1 MTDQKIR
8 TFIKVWKI
16 SKKFYPHP
24 EPYLSVISLCLLAST
39 LLSIGLPYLL
49 KLLVDQSQVAN
60 EKYFFR
66 DFFSIDLLYLLALAY
81 ACGWLINQ
89 IINQVDGLISSF
101 LLRRLD
107 SSLIFEGM
115 RNYFTLKYDIQ
126 KKQDAGV
133 FNTNLLRGSEAF
145 GQILYTVFFIIVPV
159 IFQIVGMVWVLS
171 KNIDFSYG
179 LYFLSFSICT
189 VLLSLLIT
197 FKTQDFF
204 TAMYESRNQLN
215 QFVIE
220 KVQSSYDIK
229 VNDATQYELNA
240 FEKRIHHY
248 IAQSRHT
255 YIKIS
260 IFMMYQVAFVGFFL
274 FVFMALS
281 VYLFQ
286 QHRFTS
292 GDFVLISSYII
303 SLTMPL
309 MMMSQSIIRLRG
321 DFIALQK
328 FYDYFNFEKDQF
340 NQKQIESSSLFYLF
354 KDAQLKL
361 EAHILSNFN
370 FKIEQGKCYVVIGR
384 TGIGKTSFI
393 NYLMG
398 LQQIEKGQLYYKN
411 IDISHRFSS
420 HIFKEIAFVSQ
431 TPIVYSGTLR
441 QNLVHNSMLDINDDE
456 LMSWLERFDLVKLLD
471 KNNIGLDS
479 DIQDIY
485 KSFSGGEKQRISI
498 IRALLKKPQ
507 LLILDEPTAALD
519 ELTSLKLMPMIREQ
533 VSTIFMILHANYA
546 IEFADEILDF
556 NALLKSNSFNDVLM

>member
-1 MTDQKIR
+1 M
-8 TFIKVWKI
+8 
-16 SKKFYPHP
+16 
-24 EPYLSVISLCLLAST
+24 L
-39 LLSIGLPYLL
+39 
-49 KLLVDQSQVAN
+49 
-60 EKYFFR
+60 
-66 DFFSIDLLYLLALAY
+66 
-81 ACGWLINQ
+81 
-89 IINQVDGLISSF
+89 
-101 LLRRLD
+101 
-107 SSLIFEGM
+107 
-115 RNYFTLKYDIQ
+115 
-126 KKQDAGV
+126 
-133 FNTNLLRGSEAF
+133 
-145 GQILYTVFFIIVPV
+145 
-159 IFQIVGMVWVLS
+159 
-171 KNIDFSYG
+171 
-179 LYFLSFSICT
+179 
-189 VLLSLLIT
+189 
-197 FKTQDFF
+197 
-204 TAMYESRNQLN
+204 
-215 QFVIE
+215 
-220 KVQSSYDIK
+220 
-229 VNDATQYELNA
+229 
-240 FEKRIHHY
+240 
-248 IAQSRHT
+248 
-255 YIKIS
+255 
-260 IFMMYQVAFVGFFL
+260 YQVAFVGFFL

-321 DFIALQK
+321 DFIALSK
-328 FYDYFNFEKDQF
+328 FNDYFEYEKDKFTQHSTRYSNVF
-340 NQKQIESSSLFYLF
+340 YHFQNAELIFGKTSL
-354 KDAQLKL
+354 K
-361 EAHILSNFN
+361 SFN
-370 FKIEQGKCYVVIGR
+370 FKIEAGKFYVAVGR

-398 LQQIEKGQLYYKN
+398 LQQIEKGQLCYKN
-411 IDISHRFSS
+411 IDISDHFSS

-533 VSTIFMILHANYA
+533 VSTIFMITHAGYA
-546 IEFADEILDF
+546 IELADEVLDF
-556 NALLKSNSFNDVLM
+556 NLLLNTQHLDEA

>member
-24 EPYLSVISLCLLAST
+24 DPYLLVISVCLLVTT

-229 VNDATQYELNA
+229 VNDATGYELKA
-240 FEKRIHHY
+240 FEKRIYHY
-248 IAQSRHT
+248 MAESRQT
-255 YIKIS
+255 YIKIV
-260 IFMMYQVAFVGFFL
+260 IFMMYQVTFVGFFL

-286 QHRFTS
+286 NHRFTS

-321 DFIALQK
+321 DFIAIKK
-328 FYDYFNFEKDQF
+328 FNDYFEFEKDQWS
-340 NQKQIESSSLFYLF
+340 QQQIESSEIFYQF
-354 KDAQLKL
+354 KDAEFKL
-361 EAHILSNFN
+361 GKTRLTQFN
-370 FKIEQGKCYVVIGR
+370 FKIEEGKFYVAVGR

-398 LQQIEKGQLYYKN
+398 LQQIEKGQLCYKN
-411 IDISHRFSS
+411 IDISHQFSS

-441 QNLVHNSMLDINDDE
+441 QNLVHSSQLVYSDEALFKWLKDFDLMHLLEKNKIGLNDD
-456 LMSWLERFDLVKLLD
+456 
-471 KNNIGLDS
+471 
-479 DIQDIY
+479 IQEIY
-485 KSFSGGEKQRISI
+485 KSFSGGEKQRISL
-498 IRALLKKPQ
+498 IRALLKKPK
-507 LLILDEPTAALD
+507 LIILDEPTAALD
-519 ELTSLKLMPMIREQ
+519 EKTSLKLMPIIREH
-533 VSTIFMILHANYA
+533 VSTIFMITHAGYA
-546 IEFADEILDF
+546 IELADEVLDF
-556 NALLKSNSFNDVLM
+556 NLLLNTQHLDEA